1 LTEASNEIV
10 NFLEHFDNDF
20 YLIKFGDHAE
30 ITVNKNGVDISDYDH
45 D

>member
-1 LTEASNEIV
+1 LTAASNEITS
-10 NFLEHFDNDF
+10 FLGNFDNDF

-30 ITVNKNGVDISDYDH
+30 ITVTKDGVDISDYDH

>member
-10 NFLEHFDNDF
+10 NFLGRFDNDF
-20 YLIKFGDHAE
+20 YLSKFGDHAE
-30 ITVNKNGVDISDYDH
+30 ITVTKDGVDISDYDH